1 MSSLVRVGYL
11 VQFLVLKISYQFAQ
25 IFSPD
30 HLNDFGT
37 FCLLLKGVLHA
48 VLSES
53 VAKIHD
59 ICKFYNVERMT
70 HYLILL
76 LTSTELTL
84 LVTQMTKKPGGKH
97 LLFNSRQPFF
107 NHQNTRNNREPDK
120 KLIRY
125 CMYAIIINVIL
136 VIVLNRNIFE
146 RICPSIK
153 PSYKSRGRHEHDGCR
168 TGFGFLPID

>member
-84 LVTQMTKKPGGKH
+84 LVT
-97 LLFNSRQPFF
+97 
-107 NHQNTRNNREPDK
+107 
-120 KLIRY
+120 
-125 CMYAIIINVIL
+125 
-136 VIVLNRNIFE
+136 
-146 RICPSIK
+146 
-153 PSYKSRGRHEHDGCR
+153 
-168 TGFGFLPID
+168 